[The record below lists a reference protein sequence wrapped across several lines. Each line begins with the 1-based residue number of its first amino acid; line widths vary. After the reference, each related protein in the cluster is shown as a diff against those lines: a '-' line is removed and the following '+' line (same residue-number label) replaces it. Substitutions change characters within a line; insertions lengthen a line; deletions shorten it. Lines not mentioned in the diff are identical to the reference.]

1 MEKAETLPLP
11 FPTMSLTP
19 EQEIALLARTLFT
32 EGYDDHL
39 AGHITYK
46 QPDGTFLV
54 NPWGLTWDEVCASDI
69 ARIDKKG
76 TQLDGRWQI
85 SPAITLHVVLHEHR
99 HDAGVVVHNHPRW
112 GTLWADA
119 QRIPPIYDQ
128 TGAMCSGEITLSN
141 EYEGPVADKSNAN
154 DAINGLGSASV
165 ALLANHGVMVI
176 GRDIQ
181 DAYIRAMVLEWRCR
195 QAWHVEA
202 LGGGVPVNDEIA
214 RNVPIQIESSPNGFD
229 GVFEAMC
236 RRVIRKDP
244 GVLD

>member
-1 MEKAETLPLP
+1 
-11 FPTMSLTP
+11 
-19 EQEIALLARTLFT
+19 
-32 EGYDDHL
+32 
-39 AGHITYK
+39 
-46 QPDGTFLV
+46 
-54 NPWGLTWDEVCASDI
+54 
-69 ARIDKKG
+69 
-76 TQLDGRWQI
+76 
-85 SPAITLHVVLHEHR
+85 VLHENR

-128 TGAMCSGEITLSN
+128 TGAMCSGEIALSN

-154 DAINGLGSASV
+154 DAIQGLGSANA

-176 GRDIQ
+176 GNDIQ
-181 DAYIRAMVLEWRCR
+181 QAYIRAMVLEWRCR

-202 LGGGVPVNDEIA
+202 LGGGVPMSDEIA
-214 RNVPIQIESSPNGFD
+214 RNVPEQIESSPNGFD

-244 GVLD
+244 AVLD